1 MSSNPDTL
9 LSEARAEFDTVADEH
24 RDEWIAHQEA
34 LAFADGFG
42 AEQPS
47 SCDTLDPFAGI
58 APEHLTAAEL
68 DRAVTHDERRA
79 YRGEA
84 LS

>member
-1 MSSNPDTL
+1 MPTFILTPD
-9 LSEARAEFDTVADEH
+9 ERAELDVLADEH

-34 LAFADGFG
+34 LAASEGFG
-42 AEQPS
+42 AEQPAG
-47 SCDTLDPFAGI
+47 CDDLDPFAGI
-58 APEHLTAAEL
+58 APEHLTAAVL
-68 DRAVTHDERRA
+68 DRAVTRDERRA

>member
-1 MSSNPDTL
+1 MPTFILTPD
-9 LSEARAEFDTVADEH
+9 ERAEFDVLADEH

-34 LAFADGFG
+34 LAAAEGFG

-47 SCDTLDPFAGI
+47 GCDSIDPFAGI
-58 APEHLTAAEL
+58 TTEHLTAAEL
-68 DRAVTHDERRA
+68 DRAVTRDEQRA